1 MCVCVFVFVTLA
13 YAILCTRCFV
23 VHWSDWLTRDLVI
36 LVVIQNGVKIFR
48 FVGFKNKGKNYSV
61 QVFKT
66 KQDVHGWIGA
76 LDIVFAKCY
85 CGIFVSA
92 RVVFYISFHLLID
105 RGFKVFQVSA
115 SKCSNCMLYYFL
127 DTI

>member
-1 MCVCVFVFVTLA
+1 MICGFSVFFFFFKFVCVCVFVFVTLA

-61 QVFKT
+61 QSKT
-66 KQDVHGWIGA
+66 FMDG
-76 LDIVFAKCY
+76 
-85 CGIFVSA
+85 
-92 RVVFYISFHLLID
+92 
-105 RGFKVFQVSA
+105 
-115 SKCSNCMLYYFL
+115 
-127 DTI
+127 